1 MAEFVTGRQLR
12 AKRQAARRQQYG
24 DDYVTGKVKAAQ
36 AEMAESDR
44 IAEEVDAN
52 RFRQAMWDTSTVVGT
67 ALSPVGD
74 LLSAAMPD
82 VAKEAIASGVQTLAE
97 TELGQEAI
105 QYAQERPG
113 MMRDLSAAGNIL
125 GLIPGAQAV
134 KGAANTVARSMDTML
149 PGFYGGGMGSK
160 IMAAGKGSLSAL
172 PRAVT
177 DSINPRAIAYER
189 ETGIPYSKGKGSGEI
204 GSGTR
209 EQEISYGSA
218 QTVDSIRRQMGR
230 GPARFID
237 EGPIGVI
244 DTIDVLPAT
253 DTKTIREQLF
263 GRGNN
268 IRVDVP
274 EVIQNRAMNHMYKV
288 HGIDKDSKKRN
299 AQIKIKRPAGVNRVG
314 DEGVVGSSQKSSIV
328 LNMLSDQKDV
338 VTGKRTKP
346 TLSKKEIAKRKFK
359 GALPEKVVEKYVNRK
374 GELSGKELKK
384 EVDKFRIGTEDATKV
399 PSFKTWLKKN
409 KNRALSGATEGDLTQ
424 YFASQGIKVNKGG
437 KGDPHIYIGS
447 SHHSQSK
454 ELGGVNDFIAINPK
468 TGDVYTLISDGHDL
482 FGVNPVGGGDLVAA
496 VPMQKSNFK
505 RKTAYTPTRNTET
518 GAKDPKLKAEVDA
531 SVDRLEGLSGIKINK
546 GESPIDYH
554 FRVIREFEAKVE
566 PKDKAVAGRRA
577 AVLTAG
583 AQPFIGAPAA
593 ADEES

>member
-1 MAEFVTGRQLR
+1 
-12 AKRQAARRQQYG
+12 
-24 DDYVTGKVKAAQ
+24 
-36 AEMAESDR
+36 
-44 IAEEVDAN
+44 
-52 RFRQAMWDTSTVVGT
+52 MWDTSTVVGT

-82 VAKEAIASGVQTLAE
+82 AAKEAIASGVQTLAE

-113 MMRDLSAAGNIL
+113 MMRDIGAAGTIL

-134 KGAANTVARSMDTML
+134 KGAANTVARTMPTML
-149 PGFYGGGMGSK
+149 PGFYGGGMGGK
-160 IMAAGKGSLSAL
+160 ITAAGKGALRAAPAAIADSL
-172 PRAVT
+172 
-177 DSINPRAIAYER
+177 NPRAIAYER

-218 QTVDSIRRQMGR
+218 QTVDSISRQMAR
-230 GPARFID
+230 GPARFIA

-346 TLSKKEIAKRKFK
+346 TLSKKEILARKVNR
-359 GALPEKVVEKYVNRK
+359 ALPEEVVEKRLSRK
-374 GELSGKELKK
+374 FSGEELKK
-384 EVDKFRIGTEDATKV
+384 EVNKARLTTEDATKV
-399 PSFKTWLKKN
+399 PSLKTWLKKN
-409 KNRALSGATEGDLTQ
+409 KNKALSGATEGDLMQ

-437 KGDPHIYIGS
+437 KDDPHIYIGS

-518 GAKDPKLKAEVDA
+518 GGKDPKLKAKVDA
-531 SVDRLEGLSGIKINK
+531 SVARLEELSGIKINK
-546 GESPIDYH
+546 GESPVDYH
-554 FRVIREFEAKVE
+554 FRVIREYEAKVE

>member
-1 MAEFVTGRQLR
+1 MSRSGEGRQLR
-12 AKRQAARRQQYG
+12 VKRQAARRQQYG

-52 RFRQAMWDTSTVVGT
+52 RLRQAMWDTSTVVGT

-82 VAKEAIASGVQTLAE
+82 AAKEAIASGVQTLAE

-113 MMRDLSAAGNIL
+113 MMRDIGSAGNIL
-125 GLIPGAQAV
+125 GLIPGAAAV
-134 KGAANTVARSMDTML
+134 KGVANTVARTMDTML
-149 PGFYGGGMGSK
+149 PGFYGGGMGGK
-160 IMAAGKGSLSAL
+160 IAAAGKGAL
-172 PRAVT
+172 RAVPRAIT
-177 DSINPRAIAYER
+177 DSVNPRAIAYER

-230 GPARFID
+230 GPARFIA

-244 DTIDVLPAT
+244 DTIAVLPAT

-299 AQIKIKRPAGVNRVG
+299 AEIKIKRPAGVNRVG

-328 LNMLSDQKDV
+328 LNMLSDQEK
-338 VTGKRTKP
+338 VTMGKRTMP
-346 TLSKKEIAKRKFK
+346 TLSKTEVAKRSIK
-359 GALPEKVVEKYVNRK
+359 GSLPEDVVKRVRGEKFS
-374 GELSGKELKK
+374 EKELRTQTP
-384 EVDKFRIGTEDATKV
+384 VQA
-399 PSFKTWLKKN
+399 PSLKTWLKKN
-409 KNRALSGATEGDLTQ
+409 KNKALSGATEGDLTQ

-546 GESPIDYH
+546 GESPVDYH

-566 PKDKAVAGRRA
+566 PKDKAVAGRRS
-577 AVLTAG
+577 AVITAG

-593 ADEES
+593 ADEER